1 MSVKGRLEGLLEQTG
16 GVLPF
21 LPTFIPRSFAKP
33 GKRLRLHPD
42 EYYPLGIERGAIKER
57 WFVSSLPAL
66 NGPLAAPDEG
76 LSYIPLP
83 GGDRVAFREA
93 VELLGAK
100 LVGETVW
107 KEHGCWPMFA

>member
-57 WFVSSLPAL
+57 WFVSSMLRHFAWHPE
-66 NGPLAAPDEG
+66 APQTWT
-76 LSYIPLP
+76 
-83 GGDRVAFREA
+83 GGRDDVDT
-93 VELLGAK
+93 LG
-100 LVGETVW
+100 V
-107 KEHGCWPMFA
+107 